1 MVVRKCSLPLVVGTL
16 IFLVEP
22 TFQIVLELV
31 VIGAF
36 LHDLIQAGK
45 IERLGRCCQS
55 FRIICVRES

>member
-1 MVVRKCSLPLVVGTL
+1 MCIVCSLMVVRKCSLPLVVGTL

-36 LHDLIQAGK
+36 LHDLI
-45 IERLGRCCQS
+45 
-55 FRIICVRES
+55 